1 MTQAIQ
7 LLEESSENTRTFVV
21 SSSPAYSEATTKS
34 KTNVP
39 YIFEA
44 LDKPIAPVPG
54 ASDIDSFINELVSE
68 DNSFS
73 NTIKSARRDLGEE
86 LYTGEIT
93 LKSLRLRKGF
103 SQAELAKKIGTSQ
116 SHIARIERRPEAIM
130 LTTSIKLA
138 EALGINIGLL
148 ASLAA
153 GTKIEAGS

>member
-7 LLEESSENTRTFVV
+7 FLEESLENTRTFVV
-21 SSSPAYSEATTKS
+21 RPSLAYAEATTKGS
-34 KTNVP
+34 ANVP
-39 YIFEA
+39 YIFAAIDVSE
-44 LDKPIAPVPG
+44 APVPG

-68 DNSFS
+68 DSSFYD
-73 NTIKSARRDLGEE
+73 TLKSARRDLGEE
-86 LYTGEIT
+86 LYDGEIT
-93 LKSLRLRKGF
+93 LKSLRLKKGF
-103 SQAELAKKIGTSQ
+103 SQAELARKIGTSQ

-138 EALGINIGLL
+138 EALSIDIGLL